1 MKETEKMNN
10 YKSDFPLFSNVDI
23 VYLDNA
29 ATAQRPKA
37 VLDAERNFYLCHNAN
52 PLRGIYSLSVEAT
65 EALENGRR
73 DVKRFINALSSTA
86 TFFRGRW
93 YVARKR
99 RY

>member
-37 VLDAERNFYLCHNAN
+37 VLDAERDFYL
-52 PLRGIYSLSVEAT
+52 
-65 EALENGRR
+65 
-73 DVKRFINALSSTA
+73 
-86 TFFRGRW
+86 
-93 YVARKR
+93 
-99 RY
+99 